1 MTAVSTG
8 IDTSRLTPSEVEEL
22 HIHLA
27 TAASLN
33 DTNIPTESIIS
44 NILSG
49 RDEPVPLYTAEGG
62 STIEQDAGIRKRIA
76 ARDGKIWAS
85 IYSVIKNGNIEAL
98 DHFVKLGLDI
108 NLPHPLL
115 MDFPIVVAVK
125 EGQTNMMRHL
135 INLGADVNVWS
146 PRPRGYGYPGKLDD
160 RCETSRTPLM
170 CAAEQGSLNIC
181 KILCETAFAD
191 PMLIALDGQTAQR
204 IAARNGHKEIVEYL
218 PAHRGGV
225 WLRLKCIS
233 SLIVV
238 NGR

>member
-1 MTAVSTG
+1 MTAVTTG
-8 IDTSRLTPSEVEEL
+8 ADTSRLTPSEVEEL
-22 HIHLA
+22 HLRLA

-44 NILSG
+44 DILSG

-62 STIEQDAGIRKRIA
+62 PTIEQDAGIRKRIA
-76 ARDGKIWAS
+76 AGDGKTWDS

-115 MDFPIVVAVK
+115 MDFPITVAVK

-146 PRPRGYGYPGKLDD
+146 PRPRGDGYPGKLDD

-170 CAAEQGSLNIC
+170 CAAEEGSLNIC

-204 IAARNGHKEIVEYL
+204 LAARKGHKEIVEYL

-225 WLRLKCIS
+225 WLRLKCMPP
-233 SLIVV
+233 LKCC
-238 NGR
+238 